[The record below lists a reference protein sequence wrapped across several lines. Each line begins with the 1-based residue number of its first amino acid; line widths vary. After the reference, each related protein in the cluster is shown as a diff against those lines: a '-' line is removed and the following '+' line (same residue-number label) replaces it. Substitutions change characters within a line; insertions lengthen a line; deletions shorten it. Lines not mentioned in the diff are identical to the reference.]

1 MIPGLLALL
10 AALADQ
16 PGPAEGFNL
25 DTRAPVVKV
34 GSGDQTFFG
43 FSVAQH
49 QVDKDRGPVLLVGA
63 PQDNNLQPGT
73 SRWSNSKSSLNE
85 SLSSRVE
92 ARGKIGPELKAMY
105 F

>member
-49 QVDKDRGPVLLVGA
+49 QVGKDRGPVLLVGA

-73 SRWSNSKSSLNE
+73 SRWSNSKSSLNH
-85 SLSSRVE
+85 
-92 ARGKIGPELKAMY
+92 
-105 F
+105 